1 MECVYIY
8 TMGYHVAMKNYVVE
22 PYFFKVW
29 FEKEQYQ
36 NQLGV
41 PIKITDSWI
50 LVQTYWFRVSVV
62 KN

>member
-1 MECVYIY
+1 
-8 TMGYHVAMKNYVVE
+8 MGYHVAMKNYVVE